1 MSRKRVRRRTTTVGM
16 VLALG
21 LAAGCGASA
30 SGDGGDDGGSAPG
43 TSSASSPSPS
53 GAPSTSG
60 APSPT
65 ASTSPVPA
73 RTLVEMTVTGG
84 FAGVNDR
91 LVVQDDGTYKTY
103 KKTGPGRSGRMTPAG
118 LAALRRAL
126 EKADF
131 AHLPREATKSPVADG
146 FTYRITY
153 EGHTVTTDDT
163 ARLAALREVFAALPD
178 H

>member
-1 MSRKRVRRRTTTVGM
+1 MSRKRVRRRMTTAGV
-16 VLALG
+16 VLALA
-21 LAAGCGASA
+21 LAAGCGAPA
-30 SGDGGDDGGSAPG
+30 EGDGVDDGGAAPR
-43 TSSASSPSPS
+43 TSSPSSPSPGAASPS
-53 GAPSTSG
+53 GP
-60 APSPT
+60 PSPS

-91 LVVQDDGTYKTY
+91 LVVQNDGTYKTY
-103 KKTGPGRSGRMTPAG
+103 KKAGPGRSGRMSPAE

-131 AHLPREATKSPVADG
+131 AHLPREATGSPVADG

-153 EGHTVTTDDT
+153 EGHTVTTDET
-163 ARLAALREVFAALPD
+163 ARLPALREVFAALPD